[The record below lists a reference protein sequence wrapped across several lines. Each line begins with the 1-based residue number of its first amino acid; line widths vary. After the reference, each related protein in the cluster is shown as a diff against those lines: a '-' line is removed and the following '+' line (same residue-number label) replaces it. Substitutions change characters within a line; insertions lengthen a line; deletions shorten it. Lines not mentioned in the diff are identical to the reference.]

1 MASSKESDDTLKSE
15 KKSNVFVPFDSGDE
29 IELPKKEIYLLGE
42 CTHGT
47 QEFYDIRAEIS
58 MELVRERG
66 VKVLVFEADWSLMW
80 RCNEYVHRKAAVPF
94 DEDKPPRFPV
104 WMWRNQSFLSFLK
117 SLRKCRI
124 HRICSVW
131 TVTT

>member
-66 VKVLVFEADWSLMW
+66 VKVRLCVKCQTLHMRLTHSL
-80 RCNEYVHRKAAVPF
+80 C
-94 DEDKPPRFPV
+94 
-104 WMWRNQSFLSFLK
+104 
-117 SLRKCRI
+117 
-124 HRICSVW
+124 
-131 TVTT
+131 

>member
-80 RCNEYVHRKAAVPF
+80 RCNEYVQKGSGTARRGQASQISRGCGEINF
-94 DEDKPPRFPV
+94 
-104 WMWRNQSFLSFLK
+104 
-117 SLRKCRI
+117 
-124 HRICSVW
+124 
-131 TVTT
+131 